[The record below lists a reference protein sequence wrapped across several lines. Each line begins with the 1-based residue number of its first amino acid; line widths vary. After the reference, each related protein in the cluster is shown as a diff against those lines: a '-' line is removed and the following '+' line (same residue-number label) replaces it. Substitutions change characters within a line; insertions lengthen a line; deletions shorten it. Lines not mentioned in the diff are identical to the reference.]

1 MNNTSQVKNV
11 LSGIMAGCKSPE
23 LFWESIAELQGSPPE
38 AAKPKEKRA
47 PSAYVLFS
55 SRVGALIHGV
65 QAEMPKE
72 QKTKQTVIM
81 QFTSPLW
88 EQSKSGKVWED
99 QEILEAWRTFV
110 PPEHSK
116 QSLAKAAEAA
126 GSQSVPK
133 MQVAN
138 SDLAQ
143 TESSGDSA
151 TESAKKPR
159 KPQSEETKAA
169 AALKR
174 AATKA
179 AKAASAS
186 TGAALPVVAG
196 LQGGWAEAEVM
207 EEAE

>member
-1 MNNTSQVKNV
+1 MNTTTQVKNV
-11 LSGIMAGCKSPE
+11 LSGVLAGCKSQE
-23 LFWESIAELQGSPPE
+23 LFWQSIAELQGSPPE

-55 SRVGALIHGV
+55 SRVGALIHAA

-72 QKTKQTVIM
+72 QKAKQTVIM

-99 QEILEAWRTFV
+99 QEIVEAWRTFV
-110 PPEHSK
+110 PPEQSK
-116 QSLAKAAEAA
+116 QSLAKAASAAEAA
-126 GSQSVPK
+126 GGGSVPIER
-133 MQVAN
+133 VAK
-138 SDLAQ
+138 SDPAQ
-143 TESSGDSA
+143 TESIGDSA
-151 TESAKKPR
+151 TENAKKPR

-179 AKAASAS
+179 AKAAAA
-186 TGAALPVVAG
+186 GGGPEALPVVAG
-196 LQGGWAEAEVM
+196 LQGGWVE
-207 EEAE
+207 

>member
-1 MNNTSQVKNV
+1 MNTTTQVKSV
-11 LSGIMAGCKSPE
+11 LSGVLAGCKSQE
-23 LFWESIAELQGSPPE
+23 LFWQSIAELQGSPPE

-55 SRVGALIHGV
+55 SRVGALIHAA

-72 QKTKQTVIM
+72 QKAKQTVIM

-99 QEILEAWRTFV
+99 HEIVEAWRTFV
-110 PPEHSK
+110 PPEQSK
-116 QSLAKAAEAA
+116 QSLAKAASAAEAA
-126 GSQSVPK
+126 GGGSVPIER
-133 MQVAN
+133 VAK
-138 SDLAQ
+138 SDPAQ
-143 TESSGDSA
+143 TESIGDSA
-151 TESAKKPR
+151 TENAKKPR

-179 AKAASAS
+179 AKAAAA
-186 TGAALPVVAG
+186 GGGPEALPVVAG
-196 LQGGWAEAEVM
+196 LQGGWVE
-207 EEAE
+207 

>member
-1 MNNTSQVKNV
+1 MNNTSQVKSV

-23 LFWESIAELQGSPPE
+23 LFWQSVAELQGSPPE

-55 SRVGALIHGV
+55 SRVGDIVHTA

-72 QKTKQTVIM
+72 QKAKQTVIM

-88 EQSKSGKVWED
+88 EQSKSGKNWED

-116 QSLAKAAEAA
+116 QSLAKAAAAA
-126 GSQSVPK
+126 GGGGGESVPK
-133 MQVAN
+133 MQVA
-138 SDLAQ
+138 SGDLAQ
-143 TESSGDSA
+143 TESTADSA

-169 AALKR
+169 AAAKR

-179 AKAASAS
+179 AKASAAVGGG
-186 TGAALPVVAG
+186 GAAAAVPAVPG
-196 LQGGWAEAEVM
+196 LQGGWAEE
-207 EEAE
+207 

>member
-1 MNNTSQVKNV
+1 MNTTSQVKNV
-11 LSGIMAGCKSPE
+11 LSGIMAGCKSQE
-23 LFWESIAELQGSPPE
+23 LFWQSIAELQGSPPE

-55 SRVGALIHGV
+55 SRVGALIHAS

-72 QKTKQTVIM
+72 QKAKQTVIM

-99 QEILEAWRTFV
+99 QEIVEAWRTFV
-110 PPEHSK
+110 PPEQSK
-116 QSLAKAAEAA
+116 QSLAKAAAAEAEAA
-126 GSQSVPK
+126 AGGGGSVPIVR
-133 MQVAN
+133 VAK
-138 SDLAQ
+138 SDPAQ
-143 TESSGDSA
+143 TESIGDSA
-151 TESAKKPR
+151 TENAKKPR

-179 AKAASAS
+179 AKAAAA
-186 TGAALPVVAG
+186 GGGPEALPVVAG
-196 LQGGWAEAEVM
+196 LQGGWVE
-207 EEAE
+207 

>member
-1 MNNTSQVKNV
+1 MNTTSQVKSV

-23 LFWESIAELQGSPPE
+23 LFWESVAELQGSPAE

-55 SRVGALIHGV
+55 SRVGGIVHAA
-65 QAEMPKE
+65 QAELPKE
-72 QKTKQTVIM
+72 QKAKQTVIM

-88 EQSKSGKVWED
+88 EQSKGGKVWED

-116 QSLAKAAEAA
+116 QSLAKAAAEAA
-126 GSQSVPK
+126 AGGGESVPTEG
-133 MQVAN
+133 VA
-138 SDLAQ
+138 SGGPTKKES
-143 TESSGDSA
+143 TEDSA
-151 TESAKKPR
+151 TENAKKPR

-179 AKAASAS
+179 AKAAAA
-186 TGAALPVVAG
+186 TGGAEALPPVAG
-196 LQGGWAEAEVM
+196 LQGGWAE
-207 EEAE
+207 